1 MNSSG
6 SPTVTST
13 YGRPF
18 LARQYSADQRA
29 GACPFFSRPCLFFSR
44 SCPYLGLA
52 PMLDGMN
59 SPVDELRSIVMRADS
74 KWTETGLPRVAMV
87 HAEACA
93 SQVYQPML
101 HLVLQ
106 GSKTL
111 SIGDQLVSYPA
122 GTYFIVPVDVP
133 AAGEIYPGGNGRP
146 YLATCLTLDAD
157 IIATLLHDAVE
168 DRSQRPRPTRFTAV
182 EAPPEM
188 IDAWLRMMR
197 LLDRPNEAKVLAPM
211 IEREILFRALQGP
224 LGVAIREIARPD
236 GRLAQIRRV
245 TEWIRE
251 HFNEP
256 FRVEPLAAMADM
268 SVAAFYRHFRS
279 VTAMT
284 PIQYQKRLRLLK
296 ARWLLLFDPRDAASI
311 AFEVGYESASQFSR
325 EYARLFGMPPARDAA
340 RFRTP
345 GASRSAGAGG
355 TTGKGL
361 PETA

>member
-1 MNSSG
+1 MS
-6 SPTVTST
+6 
-13 YGRPF
+13 
-18 LARQYSADQRA
+18 AAKRQYSAGPGLDT
-29 GACPFFSRPCLFFSR
+29 CPFFSRSCLFFSVP
-44 SCPYLGLA
+44 CPRHCLGPILG
-52 PMLDGMN
+52 GMN
-59 SPVDELRSIVMRADS
+59 SPIDELRSIVMRADS
-74 KWTETGLPRVAMV
+74 KWTETGLPRVNMV

-122 GTYFIVPVDVP
+122 GSYFIVPVDVP
-133 AAGEIYPGGNGRP
+133 ATGEIYPGAAGGP
-146 YLATCLTLDAD
+146 YLATCLALDTD
-157 IIATLLHDAVE
+157 VIASLLHDTVE
-168 DRSQRPRPTRFTAV
+168 DVVRRPSPTRFTAV
-182 EAPPEM
+182 DAPPEM

-197 LLDRPNEAKVLAPM
+197 LIDRPGDAKVLAPM
-211 IEREILFRALQGP
+211 IEREILFWALQGP
-224 LGVAIREIARPD
+224 LGAAIREIARPD

-251 HFNEP
+251 HFAEP

-284 PIQYQKRLRLLK
+284 PIQYQKRLRLLR
-296 ARWLLLFDPRDAASI
+296 ARWLLLFAPRDAASI

-325 EYARLFGMPPARDAA
+325 EYARLFGLPPARDAA
-340 RFRTP
+340 RFRP
-345 GASRSAGAGG
+345 PDMPWAS
-355 TTGKGL
+355 T
-361 PETA
+361 